1 MHDFPLLK
9 DIIIL
14 LSASIL
20 TSIFSHRIKVP
31 SIVGF
36 IIGGVIIGPFGI
48 GLISEVEL
56 VNVMAEIGVVLL
68 LFTIG
73 IEFSIEEIKKIGARG
88 LGAAVMQ
95 IMATIA
101 AAYGLATLLHIPAV
115 ESLFFGFV
123 VTLSSTAIV
132 IRLYTDRGEMNSPV
146 GRLSLGTLLTQD
158 MAIVPMV
165 LFIQIFGGEGGTSLL
180 EVGSALG
187 IALVAVVG
195 IILAAYYIVPLFLHQ
210 IVRLKSPE
218 VLTMA
223 GIFICLGTAWTSS
236 HFGLSLALGAFIA
249 GIVISESEYSHQITA
264 SVLPF
269 RDIFNSIFFIS
280 IGMLIRLDNLLLQW
294 MPILILTALIIL
306 FKTLII
312 SFVFLLTRYPA
323 RLAFTIGLGLA
334 QVGEFSFVL
343 LKIGEDLGVIS
354 QLKYQLFLSST
365 VLSMI
370 LTPLLVLVAPRLA
383 SRLPDIT
390 PKKWKKLDEATM
402 GGSSVINHVII
413 AGYGLMGQH
422 LANVLNKT
430 GIAYIVV
437 DINNENVRK
446 AKAEGHMAFY
456 GDTSYG
462 EVLKSV
468 GITAAK
474 VMVFC
479 ISDPVGTRRGITIAR
494 ELNPDMH
501 VIVRTKYMGE
511 IADLIELGASQVIP
525 EEFETSVEIFSRVL
539 KEYKIP
545 GNIIQNQVD
554 MIRLEGYS
562 MLRGLSIP
570 MEKITQISSVLA
582 ASVSEN
588 FYVEEGSAV
597 AGRSIRELNIRGAGG
612 ASIIAV
618 VKGAK
623 TRTNPPANYVIECG
637 DILVLLGSHAEIAN
651 ALAILNSTKEDIQP
665 DAQPET
671 QVKLS

>member
-36 IIGGVIIGPFGI
+36 IIGGVIIGPYGI

-73 IEFSIEEIKKIGARG
+73 VEFSIDEIRKIGVRG
-88 LGAAVMQ
+88 LSAAIMQ
-95 IMATIA
+95 IVATIA
-101 AAYGLATLLHIPAV
+101 AAYGLATWLDIPAV
-115 ESLFFGFV
+115 ESVFFGFV

-165 LFIQIFGGEGGTSLL
+165 LFIQIFGREGGASLL

-195 IILAAYYIVPLFLHQ
+195 IVLAAYYIVPLFLHQ

-280 IGMLIRLDNLLLQW
+280 IGMLIRIDDLILQW

-343 LKIGEDLGVIS
+343 LKIGEGMGLIS
-354 QLKYQLFLSST
+354 PLKYQLFLSST

-370 LTPLLVLVAPRLA
+370 LTPLLIMSAPHLA

-390 PKKWKKLDEATM
+390 PKKWKKLDEAAL

-437 DINNENVRK
+437 DINDENVRK
-446 AKAEGHMAFY
+446 AKADGHMAFY

-479 ISDPVGTRRGITIAR
+479 ISDPAGTRRGISIAK
-494 ELNPDMH
+494 EINPGLH

-511 IADLIELGASQVIP
+511 IADLSELGADQVIP

-539 KEYKIP
+539 KEYKVP

-562 MLRGLSIP
+562 MLRGLSLP

-588 FYVEEGSAV
+588 FYVEEGSIV
-597 AGRSIRELNIRGAGG
+597 VGKSIRGLDIRGAGG

-618 VKGAK
+618 VKGSK
-623 TRTNPPANYVIECG
+623 TRTNPPASYKVEGG
-637 DILVLLGSHAEIAN
+637 DILVLLGSHAEIAT
-651 ALAILNSTKEDIQP
+651 ALGILTGEKEEEGNVD
-665 DAQPET
+665 DSELA
-671 QVKLS
+671 LL